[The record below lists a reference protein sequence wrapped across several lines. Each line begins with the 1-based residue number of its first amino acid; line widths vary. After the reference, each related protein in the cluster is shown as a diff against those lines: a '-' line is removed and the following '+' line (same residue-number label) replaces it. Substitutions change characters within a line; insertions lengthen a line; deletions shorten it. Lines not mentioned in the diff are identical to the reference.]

1 MRDAERRGRLAGKA
15 RGLGKGWG
23 RSRPVTRGPESRQG
37 RRGEE
42 KVGDAATVHGGAGP
56 AERPDRQTDED
67 GMEQAGETD
76 GGHGGWHCPSTQVPA
91 SLVPAALA
99 PYIPPRLSPPA
110 GTPLPAGPPGSRS
123 LSRPCALSF
132 PPSQSSRQPPLPL
145 RPIMNQGLPASLL
158 APHSLTHSHSLAP
171 AARPPRTVSAAV
183 SPSLASRQTSQ
194 GPSLRLWVSLCLSLW
209 LPQVS
214 PTANL
219 LAPPRPSRLTPGLL
233 HPAPTLP
240 GALICRPRA
249 GQHRAGGCP
258 DDRLGGAGPA
268 PARPALRLT
277 TPQSGPP
284 APA

>member
-1 MRDAERRGRLAGKA
+1 MLGRPE
-15 RGLGKGWG
+15 GWG
-23 RSRPVTRGPESRQG
+23 RGGGGPGQLPGVQRAGRAGGAKRRSETQLQSMVELALQRGQTDRRMRTGWSRRERQMGVMGAGTAPPPRSQPAWCPRPLPPTSRPACLLQR
-37 RRGEE
+37 
-42 KVGDAATVHGGAGP
+42 
-56 AERPDRQTDED
+56 
-67 GMEQAGETD
+67 
-76 GGHGGWHCPSTQVPA
+76 
-91 SLVPAALA
+91 A
-99 PYIPPRLSPPA
+99 P
-110 GTPLPAGPPGSRS
+110 PLPAGPPGSRS